1 MTGRTLVACLGNIF
15 LGDDGFGVEVA
26 KRFAGQE
33 LPEGVRVTDYGIR
46 GMHLAYDLAEGFDTT
61 ILVDAMQRGDEPGT
75 VYVIEPQPA
84 QRPVGGDAPGGGTGG
99 TGGGGGGG
107 GTGGTGGGEAADGSP
122 LAAMSLFDAHGMQPE
137 VVLDMAGTLGAE
149 AGRVLVVGCEPMSME
164 EGIGLSPP
172 VAAAVDEAVR
182 VVTRLV
188 TGGGP
193 RYDTPQQGTPPPQST
208 PQQSTQRSA
217 AGPQQ
222 ESRERDKGSRP
233 KTTKR

>member
-99 TGGGGGGG
+99 SG

-208 PQQSTQRSA
+208 PQQKYTAQCGGA
-217 AGPQQ
+217 AARITGT
-222 ESRERDKGSRP
+222 R
-233 KTTKR
+233 

>member
-84 QRPVGGDAPGGGTGG
+84 QRPVGGDAP
-99 TGGGGGGG
+99 GG